1 MPHTKADRTARIAR
15 DSMPDYQLDQTLLY
29 PVLAAL
35 PPPWPGAPVAWRYA
49 RLRRVINE
57 IAAFSPF
64 NLMDAMRAGNLVIY
78 RRTAAHLVRESL
90 AHEVPPQIAARMRL
104 MEAQML
110 RAVRQLERTL
120 QRRPRRALPP
130 GSPPASDA
138 FDLAELDTIWC
149 RDRTRRRR
157 SARCQ
162 RPRMKRRT
170 PGRQRPQVR
179 CRIGSAS
186 PGAVLI
192 RRSTTPAAS
201 VGAGPIR
208 NPSSGTPAARPE
220 GGAVPQPAGSHAGGW
235 RRSWTVAA
243 RRPEPDSALP
253 GPNALH
259 RENAAPSAAPAPR
272 ANFASP
278 LINPLD
284 HETAPPAAELRAA
297 EMVPHRGRWRRDS
310 LGRVRRCPEP
320 MP

>member
-149 RDRTRRRR
+149 RDRTRRRALGPMPAAANETPNTGAAATTGAMSDWVR
-157 SARCQ
+157 QPGGGVDQAQHNPGCL
-162 RPRMKRRT
+162 RR
-170 PGRQRPQVR
+170 GRPQSEPVLGHTSGATR
-179 CRIGSAS
+179 GWGCPSTGRI
-186 PGAVLI
+186 
-192 RRSTTPAAS
+192 
-201 VGAGPIR
+201 
-208 NPSSGTPAARPE
+208 ARWGMAPLLDG
-220 GGAVPQPAGSHAGGW
+220 GGAPA
-235 RRSWTVAA
+235 
-243 RRPEPDSALP
+243 
-253 GPNALH
+253 
-259 RENAAPSAAPAPR
+259 
-272 ANFASP
+272 
-278 LINPLD
+278 
-284 HETAPPAAELRAA
+284 
-297 EMVPHRGRWRRDS
+297 
-310 LGRVRRCPEP
+310 
-320 MP
+320 